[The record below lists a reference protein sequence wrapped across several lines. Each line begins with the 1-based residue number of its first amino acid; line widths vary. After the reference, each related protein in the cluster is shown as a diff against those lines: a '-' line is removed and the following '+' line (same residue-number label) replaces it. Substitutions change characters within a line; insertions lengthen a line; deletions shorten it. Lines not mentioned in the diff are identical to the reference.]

1 MRMTIGR
8 KLAAGFGIVLTLI
21 AAVAVVVHIQNSRV
35 SDATSEV
42 VNEAV
47 PSVDLC
53 LKLQGE
59 IHHALSMHRG
69 YMILGLDALAEERL
83 DAWRLINGYIGE
95 LDQLSQ
101 NWTDQEML
109 ADYAQ
114 FKKIMADFSVAQAKI
129 AQVSHTSED
138 HPARTMFFEVAEP
151 YGNEMVENLQ
161 AILDIEETYNGEGD
175 RKLLVRRI
183 AAAEGHL
190 LKSRVAV
197 ATYLTTGSE
206 EDHQEIINCLTACQA
221 SVDRLL
227 TMTDMFSAQQAKH
240 FDGYISSRENF
251 LAKAREAVAIR
262 SEPDHCVSED
272 ICLNQVTPLSIEAVS
287 LMGAIADRQIEIK
300 DTAIAESEK
309 ASSAML
315 AATWGVAGISLLV
328 GSGIA
333 FWLGKTISSGLSRVV
348 AYAERIAA
356 KDLTAEDLDI
366 HSKDEIGQLADSMT
380 AMNASLRK
388 VISDVSSATHEVAG
402 AATEISSS
410 NEEMASGMTQQ
421 TREIEQICGA
431 VTEMSASVAEVAT
444 KAGNA
449 SENAQSSGK
458 TACEGGEIVTRTIQG
473 MHAIDEAVAG
483 SAASVQELGR
493 RSEQIGVIIQTINDI
508 ADQTNLLALNAAIEA
523 ARAGE
528 HGRGFAVVAD
538 EVRKLAERTTE
549 ATEEVGESILA
560 IQNETAQA
568 VQRMETGTANVQEGV
583 ALAGQAGESLQRIV
597 ASAEALTGAVVSIA
611 TSAEE
616 QSVAS
621 NHVSEAIEKI
631 RAVVQQSNEGTQQA
645 AAAAH
650 QLNVKSEELNRLVSQ
665 FKL

>member
-1 MRMTIGR
+1 MKLTIGK
-8 KLAAGFGIVLTLI
+8 KLAGGFGVVLALL
-21 AAVAVVVHIQNSRV
+21 AGVAGVVHVQTGRV
-35 SDATSEV
+35 QSATSEV
-42 VNEAV
+42 VDEAV
-47 PSVDLC
+47 PAVDLC

-69 YMILGLDALAEERL
+69 YMILGLSALADERLEAWELIDGYTTEIDALSA
-83 DAWRLINGYIGE
+83 G
-95 LDQLSQ
+95 
-101 NWTDQEML
+101 WTDRTML
-109 ADYAQ
+109 DDYAR
-114 FKKIMADFSVAQAKI
+114 FKKVMADFRVAQQQI
-129 AQVSHTSED
+129 ADVSHTPDD
-138 HPARTMFFEVAEP
+138 HPARTKFFVDAEP
-151 YGNEMVENLQ
+151 FGEAMVSHLQ
-161 AILDIEETYNGEGD
+161 SILDLEETGTGEGD

-190 LKSRVAV
+190 LKSRVAI
-197 ATYLTTGSE
+197 AAYLASGDADDGALIDE
-206 EDHQEIINCLTACQA
+206 CLTACQA

-227 TMTDMFSAQQAKH
+227 TMTNMLDSEQREH
-240 FDGYISSRENF
+240 FDGYISAREQF
-251 LAKAREAVAIR
+251 LTTAKEAVAIR
-262 SEPDHCVSED
+262 SQPDHCVSED
-272 ICLNQVTPLSIEAVS
+272 ICLNRVTPLSIEAVE
-287 LMGAIADRQIEIK
+287 LMGSIASRQTEIK
-300 DTAIAESEK
+300 DSAIAESEQA
-309 ASSAML
+309 ASTML
-315 AATWGVAGISLLV
+315 AMTWGVTAISLLV

-333 FWLGKTISSGLSRVV
+333 FWLGRSISGGLNKVV
-348 AYAERIAA
+348 AYAERIAS
-356 KDLTAEDLDI
+356 KDLTVTTLEI
-366 HSKDEIGQLADSMT
+366 KSEDEIGQLSRSMA
-380 AMNASLRK
+380 AMNGALRQ
-388 VISDVSSATHEVAG
+388 IIGDVSSATHEVAG
-402 AATEISSS
+402 AATQISAS
-410 NEEMASGMTQQ
+410 NEQMAAGMTEQ

-431 VTEMSASVAEVAT
+431 VTEMSASVEEVAT
-444 KAGNA
+444 RAGNA
-449 SENAQSSGK
+449 SENAQLSGK
-458 TACEGGEIVTRTIQG
+458 TAREGGEIVTRTIQG

-583 ALAGQAGESLQRIV
+583 ALAGQAGQSLERIV
-597 ASAEALTGAVVSIA
+597 ASAESLTSAVVSIA

-650 QLNVKSEELNRLVSQ
+650 QLNIKSEELNRLVMQ